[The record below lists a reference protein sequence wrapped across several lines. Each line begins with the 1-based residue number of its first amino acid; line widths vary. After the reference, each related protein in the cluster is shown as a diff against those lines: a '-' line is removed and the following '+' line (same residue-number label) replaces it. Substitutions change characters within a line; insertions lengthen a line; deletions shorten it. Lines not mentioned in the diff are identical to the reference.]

1 MSSTT
6 EKIREAERQL
16 ARLRAEAQAEESET
30 ERVRIEE
37 QHKVVL
43 AQKQREALQREER
56 KKALPT
62 EIKEADAEV
71 KKAEQALSSAQYES
85 RRLRI
90 ELEEILNPKPPP
102 PPKERRDYSRCSCTG
117 GNSFYDQEV
126 RKCDYC
132 YDYDR
137 R

>member
-1 MSSTT
+1 MSSTVA
-6 EKIREAERQL
+6 KIREAEAQL
-16 ARLRAEAQAEESET
+16 ARLREQAQAEEAEID
-30 ERVRIEE
+30 RVRKEKEE
-37 QHKVVL
+37 EE
-43 AQKQREALQREER
+43 ARARKQREAFQKEER
-56 KKALPT
+56 KKALP
-62 EIKEADAEV
+62 AEV

-102 PPKERRDYSRCSCTG
+102 PPKERKDYSQCSCTG

-126 RKCDYC
+126 RKCSYC

>member
-16 ARLRAEAQAEESET
+16 ARLRADAQAEEAEK

-37 QHKVVL
+37 QHKAVL
-43 AQKQREALQREER
+43 AQKQREIVQREER
-56 KKALPT
+56 KKALPD
-62 EIKEADAEV
+62 EIKKADAEV

-85 RRLRI
+85 RRLRV
-90 ELEEILNPKPPP
+90 ELDNILNPKPPP
-102 PPKERRDYSRCSCTG
+102 LPKERKDYSKCSCTG

-132 YDYDR
+132 YEYDR

>member
-1 MSSTT
+1 MSTT
-6 EKIREAERQL
+6 IEKIKEAERL
-16 ARLRAEAQAEESET
+16 LVRLREQAQAEEAEKQRILKEK
-30 ERVRIEE
+30 EREE
-37 QHKVVL
+37 ERLRQ
-43 AQKQREALQREER
+43 QREAQHREER
-56 KKALPT
+56 KKALPN
-62 EIKEADAEV
+62 EI
-71 KKAEQALSSAQYES
+71 KKAEEEIQKARQALESAQYES

-102 PPKERRDYSRCSCTG
+102 PPKERKDYSQCRCTG

-126 RKCDYC
+126 RICSYC

>member
-1 MSSTT
+1 MSSTAA
-6 EKIREAERQL
+6 KIREAEVQL
-16 ARLRAEAQAEESET
+16 ARLREQAQAEEAEK
-30 ERVRIEE
+30 ELLRIEE
-37 QHKVVL
+37 QRKTEL
-43 AQKQREALQREER
+43 AQKQREIVQREER
-56 KKALPT
+56 KKALPA
-62 EIKEADAEV
+62 EIKKADAEV
-71 KKAEQALSSAQYES
+71 KKAEQALSYAQHES

-90 ELEEILNPKPPP
+90 ELDDILNPKPPP
-102 PPKERRDYSRCSCTG
+102 PPKERKDYSKCSCTG